1 MVNVSSPGW
10 DTVIVSKRNR
20 NEYDSPQSTRRTQ
33 SFNLLFIKMFKRK
46 IFSVFSVFSV
56 SSVVN
61 KTQNQYKMNVTDN
74 LKQVLAELP
83 SGVRLVAVSKFH
95 PNEAIEEAYRAG
107 QRIFGESKVQEMTGK
122 YESLPK
128 DIEWHFIGHLQTN
141 KIKYMAP
148 YVSMIHGI
156 DSYKLLA
163 EVNKQAIKAGR
174 VIRCLLQ
181 IHIAQEETKFG
192 FSFDECKEMLNADEW
207 KALAN
212 IQICGLMG
220 MATNTDSKEQIE
232 REFRSLNCFFHEVKK
247 QYFADEPTFCEL
259 SMGMSH
265 DYRLAIAEGS
275 TLVRVGSKIFGE
287 RVY

>member
-1 MVNVSSPGW
+1 
-10 DTVIVSKRNR
+10 
-20 NEYDSPQSTRRTQ
+20 
-33 SFNLLFIKMFKRK
+33 
-46 IFSVFSVFSV
+46 
-56 SSVVN
+56 
-61 KTQNQYKMNVTDN
+61 MNVTDN

-163 EVNKQAIKAGR
+163 EVNKQAIKAER

-181 IHIAQEETKFG
+181 IHPLKFPPKSTITLCPSFKG
-192 FSFDECKEMLNADEW
+192 VLFSPPG
-207 KALAN
+207 KA
-212 IQICGLMG
+212 
-220 MATNTDSKEQIE
+220 
-232 REFRSLNCFFHEVKK
+232 
-247 QYFADEPTFCEL
+247 
-259 SMGMSH
+259 
-265 DYRLAIAEGS
+265 GS
-275 TLVRVGSKIFGE
+275 NPSPPKAKS
-287 RVY
+287 